1 MDRLEFEASPV
12 YIVCSIYA
20 HAQYSD
26 KETVEAGDMFS
37 DRPARMLFGS
47 FSEGRMTDSMELTD
61 AMVKELLRSGS
72 SDEVGER
79 QLHLGH
85 GSVPYRA

>member
-1 MDRLEFEASPV
+1 
-12 YIVCSIYA
+12 
-20 HAQYSD
+20 
-26 KETVEAGDMFS
+26 MFS

-47 FSEGRMTDSMELTD
+47 FSEGRRIDSMELTD
-61 AMVKELLRSGS
+61 AMVKELLHSGS